1 MIFFRKENTFDMMGE
16 DSLILARLVYTLG
29 VIIYAAINTQAVKQ
43 MANRLLE
50 FLWIIRFHSDVKV
63 RHAALFAISMVILS
77 VPGHILLADLQ
88 SEVMET
94 KRWLEDVMERDVN
107 TESKKLAIQSL
118 VLLENVIKQEFTKG
132 ANLT

>member
-1 MIFFRKENTFDMMGE
+1 M
-16 DSLILARLVYTLG
+16 
-29 VIIYAAINTQAVKQ
+29 
-43 MANRLLE
+43 
-50 FLWIIRFHSDVKV
+50 KV

>member
-1 MIFFRKENTFDMMGE
+1 M
-16 DSLILARLVYTLG
+16 
-29 VIIYAAINTQAVKQ
+29 
-43 MANRLLE
+43 
-50 FLWIIRFHSDVKV
+50 
-63 RHAALFAISMVILS
+63 
-77 VPGHILLADLQ
+77 ADLQ

>member
-1 MIFFRKENTFDMMGE
+1 MQP
-16 DSLILARLVYTLG
+16 STL
-29 VIIYAAINTQAVKQ
+29 
-43 MANRLLE
+43 R
-50 FLWIIRFHSDVKV
+50 KV

>member
-1 MIFFRKENTFDMMGE
+1 M
-16 DSLILARLVYTLG
+16 
-29 VIIYAAINTQAVKQ
+29 
-43 MANRLLE
+43 
-50 FLWIIRFHSDVKV
+50 
-63 RHAALFAISMVILS
+63 ILS

>member
-1 MIFFRKENTFDMMGE
+1 MMAE